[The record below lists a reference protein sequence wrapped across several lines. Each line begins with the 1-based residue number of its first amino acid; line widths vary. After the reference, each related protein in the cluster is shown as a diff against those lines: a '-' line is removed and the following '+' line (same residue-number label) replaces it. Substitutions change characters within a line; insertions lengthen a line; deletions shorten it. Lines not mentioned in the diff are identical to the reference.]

1 MSSEWAQWLPEVIHI
16 CEGAG
21 RHILD
26 VYRQDFS
33 VEHKGDDSPLTQA
46 DLRAHRHIAAALA
59 AAWPNIPVLSEEG
72 AGLPF
77 ETRRQWSRYWLVD
90 PLDGT
95 REFVKR
101 NGEFTVNVAL
111 IVDGAPVLGVVHA
124 PVLAETYAAAR
135 GAGATRIREGASA
148 SIQTR
153 PPPARPTVLASRSHR
168 DARTQAWLDALPP
181 HEVMS
186 RGSSLKFC
194 LIAAGEADLYPR
206 LGPTSEWDTA
216 AAQCVVEEAGGAVL
230 SLAERTPLRY
240 NQNDSLINP
249 EFLVTGQP

>member
-1 MSSEWAQWLPEVIHI
+1 MSSDWARWLPDVIRI

-26 VYRQDFS
+26 VYQQDFS
-33 VEHKGDDSPLTQA
+33 VEHKDDDSPVTQA

-59 AAWPNIPVLSEEG
+59 ERWPDIPLLSEEG
-72 AGLPF
+72 ATLPF
-77 ETRRQWSRYWLVD
+77 ETRRAWSQYWLVD

-95 REFVKR
+95 REFIKK
-101 NGEFTVNVAL
+101 NGEFTVNIAL
-111 IVDGAPVLGVVHA
+111 IVNGESVLGVVHA
-124 PVLAETYAAAR
+124 PVPDDTYAAAR
-135 GAGATRIREGASA
+135 GAGAIRVRNGVSTP
-148 SIQTR
+148 IQTR
-153 PPPARPTVLASRSHR
+153 VQPERPTVLASRSHR
-168 DARTQAWLDALPP
+168 DARTQAWLDELPT
-181 HEVMS
+181 HDIAS

-230 SLAERTPLRY
+230 ALPERVPLRY
-240 NQNDSLINP
+240 NQKDSLLNS
-249 EFLVTGQP
+249 EFLVVGQR